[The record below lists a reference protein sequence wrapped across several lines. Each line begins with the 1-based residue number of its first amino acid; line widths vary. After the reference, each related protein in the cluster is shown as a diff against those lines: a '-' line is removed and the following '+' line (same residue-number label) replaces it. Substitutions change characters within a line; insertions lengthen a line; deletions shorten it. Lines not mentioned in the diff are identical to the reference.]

1 MPEPLVASPIRP
13 PESGAAGSGAPFVGM
28 APVREFDYQGRT
40 MISQAELKRLR
51 ALQQKK
57 FRAESGRYLVQ
68 GRKVVA
74 ELLQSTHRV
83 ETLLATEET
92 AAWVKPLA
100 APRKVPVQI
109 LAGHELDKIG
119 TFERGNELIAI
130 TFEPEE
136 PKFRAPGPNEL
147 MFALDGIR
155 DPRNMGG
162 LVRIADWFG
171 VKRILCSKDCMEIY
185 NPKCVQSTMGSLF
198 RTELRYVDLKAE
210 LAQCAAAGAHVY
222 IADLGGTPVFEAKLA
237 RPAILVLGSE
247 SHGLS
252 EAVQSLK
259 ATVLSIPRFG
269 GADSLNVAMAAAAL
283 GTEFARQATLTA

>member
-1 MPEPLVASPIRP
+1 
-13 PESGAAGSGAPFVGM
+13 
-28 APVREFDYQGRT
+28 
-40 MISQAELKRLR
+40 MISQAALKRLR

-74 ELLQSTHRV
+74 ELLQSTHGI

-100 APRKVPVQI
+100 APRNVSVQI

-119 TFERGNELIAI
+119 TLERGNELIGIAV
-130 TFEPEE
+130 TPPE
-136 PKFRAPGPNEL
+136 PKFRAPSANEL
-147 MFALDGIR
+147 MFALDGVR

-171 VKRILCSKDCMEIY
+171 VKRVLCSEDCIEIY
-185 NPKCVQSTMGSLF
+185 NPKCVQSTMGSIF
-198 RTELRYVDLKAE
+198 RTELRYVPLGGE
-210 LAQCAAAGAHVY
+210 LAQCAAAGAQVY
-222 IADLGGTPVFEAKLA
+222 IADMEGEPVFEATLT
-237 RPAILVLGSE
+237 RPAVLVFGSE

-252 EAVQSLK
+252 EAVRSLRAK
-259 ATVLSIPRFG
+259 VISIPRVG
-269 GADSLNVAMAAAAL
+269 SAESLNVAMAAAAL
-283 GTEFARQATLTA
+283 CTEFSRQARPPHAG

>member
-1 MPEPLVASPIRP
+1 
-13 PESGAAGSGAPFVGM
+13 
-28 APVREFDYQGRT
+28 

-68 GRKVVA
+68 GKKVVA
-74 ELLQSTHRV
+74 DLLQSTHRV
-83 ETLLATEET
+83 ETILATEES
-92 AAWVKPLA
+92 AAWVKPMA

-119 TFERGNELIAI
+119 TFEKGNELIAI
-130 TFEPEE
+130 THVPEP
-136 PKFRAPGPNEL
+136 PTFRAPAAGEL

-155 DPRNMGG
+155 DPRNLGS

-171 VKRILCSKDCMEIY
+171 VKTLLCSNDCMEIW

-198 RTELRYVDLKAE
+198 RTELRYVDLKSE
-210 LAQCAAAGAHVY
+210 LTQCAAAGAHIY
-222 IADLGGTPVFEAKLA
+222 IADLDGTPVFDAKLQ
-237 RPAILVLGSE
+237 RPAILVMGSE

-259 ATVLSIPRFG
+259 ATVISIPKFG
-269 GADSLNVAMAAAAL
+269 GADSLNVAMAAAAIS
-283 GTEFARQATLTA
+283 TEFARQASIARAG